1 MVKSTKNKRVK
12 IKNDSL
18 HTTSLTNESDGKI
31 FFTRKKIII
40 FSLFF
45 LLTIALFT
53 CTIIFVFKT
62 NIFSL
67 MMQIK
72 FGLLTKSKRFWFL
85 LLIIYFLIV
94 PIFNVISL

>member
-1 MVKSTKNKRVK
+1 MVKSTRNKRIK

-18 HTTSLTNESDGKI
+18 NINSLTSECNKKM
-31 FFTRKKIII
+31 FFTKKKIII

-45 LLTIALFT
+45 LSTIALFV
-53 CTIIFVFKT
+53 CTIIFVFKI

-72 FGLLTKSKRFWFL
+72 FGLLTRNKRF
-85 LLIIYFLIV
+85 
-94 PIFNVISL
+94 